1 MSSSHVTATQGLRTY
16 KTPRWVK
23 VLSAVLVVVILAS
36 AVPAFTE
43 ANHKPG
49 IADFFPAAIFA
60 EGTFFE
66 FNRMTLAR
74 YVTGIAVCLLF
85 GIVASRLRLVPGRG
99 ESVIELGAEFVRK
112 QVGVEVLGEAAGMR
126 WAPMLGF
133 IFFGVLAMNITGVVP
148 GINIAASSV
157 MAVPLVFALIS
168 WVVFIGAGI
177 KEQGAGHFFKTQLF
191 PAGVPKPLYLLLTPI
206 EAFSTFVVRPAT
218 LAIRLLA
225 NMISGHLL
233 LAITFFGTSAMLAAA
248 PAMKGIAVLT
258 IGSSFIVTLFELFIA
273 VLQSYIFAIL
283 TAVYIMLSVQEH

>member
-1 MSSSHVTATQGLRTY
+1 MSSSHVTTTQGPRTY
-16 KTPRWVK
+16 KTPTWVK
-23 VLSAVLVVVILAS
+23 ALSGVLVVIILAS

-49 IADFFPAAIFA
+49 IADFFPSAIFG

-66 FNRMTLAR
+66 FNRMALAR
-74 YVTGIAVCLLF
+74 VIAGVVVCLLF
-85 GIVASRLRLVPGRG
+85 GVAAARLKLVPGRG
-99 ESVIELGAEFVRK
+99 QSLVELSADFVRK
-112 QVGVEVLGEAAGMR
+112 QVGVEVLGEAAGRR
-126 WAPMLGF
+126 WAPLLGF

-177 KEQGAGHFFKTQLF
+177 KAQGVGHFFKTQLF
-191 PAGVPKPLYLLLTPI
+191 PAGVPKPLYILLTPI

-233 LAITFFGTSAMLAAA
+233 LSITFFGTASLLAAA
-248 PAMKGIAVLT
+248 PAFKGIAILT
-258 IGSSFIVTLFELFIA
+258 IGSTFIVTLFELFIA

-283 TAVYIMLSVQEH
+283 TAVYIMLSVEEH